1 MRPSSRA
8 WKIVGDNV
16 ANPNL
21 TLSWGTLPVLVGS
34 LGCTYIPGGMSC
46 DHNGGARWGNR
57 INGWYEG
64 DGNITG
70 HGWANYSCSR
80 SDMPSVDTGIPSV
93 YVPTIRELMWVR

>member
-1 MRPSSRA
+1 
-8 WKIVGDNV
+8 V